1 MSPRVTSP
9 YLYLQLELIATPVPD
24 LAATLTTQIDA
35 AASRE
40 TIEEGTNLLLHE
52 EDPLIRQRGDVNLW
66 GERHNSLAALR
77 DLHAAMSRRISIL
90 REDESTSYANRVP
103 QRQSLYDWA
112 PASDDE
118 DLYYELLSRA
128 NIPTFAQSARTQS
141 RSRHLNMDSHRRSHM
156 RSRIRPRHDN
166 ASRSPTWA
174 EAAQPDSSISAA
186 SLLQSV
192 EHHRRF
198 NARARSALQSYILDR
213 DVRDNDS
220 TPSASTLARLHRAE
234 QQTLAFPHEAMRNL
248 SSQAD
253 LRNAYRQLF
262 LENSS
267 LTRLK
272 NSIRYLSKLRYC
284 DSLEEGLTLAT
295 ELAIDDACMTAPR
308 APSERFSKLSD
319 LLIDTSTL
327 PAVAECSWLT
337 PGTVFVGSQH
347 TSHDHP
353 PITLRHNHD
362 RDRQHQS
369 WHDRHH
375 QDPVLALHDRQRRT
389 SHPRIGTYRDRLPV
403 PDASVIVQHS
413 SLITS
418 NINSTH
424 QVSQQSSPSYG
435 LFPPDHW
442 PVTVTIHDVDDQSQ
456 TLSGT
461 MFAAHMTDKI
471 STQPSASHNSHG
483 GSMRS
488 FFEGEII
495 DFKTHSL
502 QTENFCTGRDGG
514 DGCGGVSVDARY
526 WRGVGPFREL
536 LEKEKAR
543 RKDELGNSSVKGG
556 RNLATHGGRHRNGHG
571 DALHGPGHAGFG
583 EWQWQMDEDDDEGEE
598 QENAND
604 DENEE
609 EEDDDADDD
618 EEEDEEEEEE
628 TARLGMA
635 DPDAVEDALGGE
647 DIIAS
652 HLRSRS
658 WIENV
663 LLKDWVLM
671 RWKER
676 CFIKTP
682 EAAASSSSLHP
693 QPPPP
698 SSAYP
703 PDPGSSS
710 SSRTAT
716 APPGGDSSTW
726 GLTIAGFYYVALRR
740 QTGEIDGLYF
750 DPGSL
755 PFQMLSLGPEG
766 RGGMSVDGGGVGVRG
781 QARRPALGV
790 KGKWPALGFR

>member
-1 MSPRVTSP
+1 LSPRVTSP
-9 YLYLQLELIATPVPD
+9 YLHLQLELIATPVPD

-35 AASRE
+35 VASSE
-40 TIEEGTNLLLHE
+40 TIEEGTNLPHRE
-52 EDPLIRQRGDVNLW
+52 EDPLTRQRGDDNLW
-66 GERHNSLAALR
+66 RERHNSLEALR
-77 DLHAAMSRRISIL
+77 DLHAAMSRRISIR
-90 REDESTSYANRVP
+90 REDEGTSYANRVP

-112 PASDDE
+112 PGSDDE

-128 NIPTFAQSARTQS
+128 NIPTFAQSARPQS
-141 RSRHLNMDSHRRSHM
+141 RSRHLNMDSPRRSHM
-156 RSRIRPRHDN
+156 RSRIRPRDDN

-174 EAAQPDSSISAA
+174 EAAGPDSSISAA

-192 EHHRRF
+192 DHHRRF
-198 NARARSALQSYILDR
+198 NARARSALQSYVLDR
-213 DVRDNDS
+213 DARDNDS

-234 QQTLAFPHEAMRNL
+234 QQTLAFPHQAMRDL

-272 NSIRYLSKLRYC
+272 NSIRYLSKLRHC

-295 ELAIDDACMTAPR
+295 ELAIDDACMAVPR
-308 APSERFSKLSD
+308 ALSERFSKLSD
-319 LLIDTSTL
+319 LVIDTSTL

-353 PITLRHNHD
+353 PVTLRHNRD
-362 RDRQHQS
+362 RDRHHQS

-375 QDPVLALHDRQRRT
+375 QDPVLALHDRQRRS
-389 SHPRIGTYRDRLPV
+389 SHARIGTYRDRLPV
-403 PDASVIVQHS
+403 PDASMIVQHS

-418 NINSTH
+418 NITSSH
-424 QVSQQSSPSYG
+424 QVSQRSPPSHG
-435 LFPPDHW
+435 LLPSDHW
-442 PVTVTIHDVDDQSQ
+442 PVTITLHDIDHQTQ

-471 STQPSASHNSHG
+471 STQSSTSHISQG
-483 GSMRS
+483 SSMRS

-536 LEKEKAR
+536 LEKEKAK
-543 RKDELGNSSVKGG
+543 RKDELGNGGVKGG
-556 RNLATHGGRHRNGHG
+556 RSLATHGGRHRHGHG

-583 EWQWQMDEDDDEGEE
+583 EWQWQMDEDDGEGEDE
-598 QENAND
+598 DAND
-604 DENEE
+604 DEDEE
-609 EEDDDADDD
+609 EEDDDDDD
-618 EEEDEEEEEE
+618 DDEEEEEE
-628 TARLGMA
+628 EEDPARIHMA
-635 DPDAVEDALGGE
+635 DSDAVEDALGGE

-682 EAAASSSSLHP
+682 GTTTTAAAASSHA

-698 SSAYP
+698 PSAAHP
-703 PDPGSSS
+703 PGPTSGIN
-710 SSRTAT
+710 RTA
-716 APPGGDSSTW
+716 AEPPGDPSTW

-766 RGGMSVDGGGVGVRG
+766 RNAMSVDGGGGRG
-781 QARRPALGV
+781 QAARRPALGI